1 MPVSKAKSHPGGY
14 VAESKYAKGHRSGQ
28 LCPLGCGPSLH
39 TARPCVLLG
48 DYMLRS
54 LRLAALLGS
63 LLMAVAA
70 SARDIDAAS
79 YGYPLTNPFEA
90 TIATTPPDKRPELP
104 SDDDI
109 NQSDYSLNLR
119 PEREFTLPD
128 NFWAVKKLKYRLA
141 RQDREAPLIFIIA
154 GTGAPYSS
162 SINEY
167 LKKLFYQAGFHVV
180 QLSSPTS
187 YDFMSAASRFATP
200 GISQED
206 AEDMYRV
213 MQAVRAQHPRLPV
226 SDFYLTGYSLGAL
239 DAAFVSH
246 LDETRR
252 SFNFKRVLLLNPPVN
267 LYTSIN
273 NLDKLVQTQVKGID
287 RSTTFYELMLEKLTR
302 YFQDKGYID
311 LNDALLYDFQQSRQH
326 LSNEQMAM
334 LIGTSFRF
342 SAADIA
348 FTSDLINRRGLI
360 IPPKFPITE
369 GSSLTPFFK
378 RALQCDFDCYMTEQ
392 VIPMW
397 RARTDG
403 NSILQL
409 VNQVSLYALEDYLRS
424 SDKIAVMH
432 NADDV
437 ILGPGDIGF
446 LRKVFGE
453 RLTLYPHGGHCGN
466 LNYRVN
472 SDAMLEFFRG

>member
-1 MPVSKAKSHPGGY
+1 
-14 VAESKYAKGHRSGQ
+14 
-28 LCPLGCGPSLH
+28 
-39 TARPCVLLG
+39 
-48 DYMLRS
+48 MLRFM
-54 LRLAALLGS
+54 RLAAVLGS

-90 TIATTPPDKRPELP
+90 TIATTPPDQRPMLP
-104 SDDDI
+104 SDDEID
-109 NQSDYSLNLR
+109 QSDYSLTLR

-141 RQDREAPLIFIIA
+141 RQDHAAPLIFIIA
-154 GTGAPYSS
+154 GTGASYSS

-187 YDFMSAASRFATP
+187 FDFISAASRFATP
-200 GISQED
+200 GISQDD
-206 AEDMYRV
+206 AQDMYRV
-213 MQAVRAQHPRLPV
+213 MQAVRAQHARLPV
-226 SDFYLTGYSLGAL
+226 TDFYLTGYSLGAL

-302 YFQDKGYID
+302 YFQEKGYID
-311 LNDALLYDFQQSRQH
+311 LNEALLYDFQQSRQH

-360 IPPKFPITE
+360 IPPKQPITE
-369 GSSLTPFFK
+369 GTSLTPYFK

-397 RARTDG
+397 RARTG
-403 NSILQL
+403 GGTILEL
-409 VNQVSLYALEDYLRS
+409 TNQVSLYALKDYLQNS
-424 SDKIAVMH
+424 KKIAVMH

-446 LRKVFGE
+446 LRKVFGD